1 MDSRTTMRMIASFQF
16 TVDQTEMLL
25 ILKALGSRLREGEE
39 VEAAKVLGNKLTT
52 ERAQALEMTAAQL
65 RRALSE

>member
-1 MDSRTTMRMIASFQF
+1 MLMIASFQF

-39 VEAAKVLGNKLTT
+39 AEAAKVLGNKLTT
-52 ERAQALEMTAAQL
+52 ERAKALEMTAAQL

>member
-1 MDSRTTMRMIASFQF
+1 MDSRASMLMIASFQF

-39 VEAAKVLGNKLTT
+39 AEAAKVLGNKLTT